1 MLCHSTNKG
10 VHALIQKE
18 RNSFVNKTDRRSSK
32 QILDAEIKKTSVDDY
47 TSRIRQQIARS

>member
-1 MLCHSTNKG
+1 MLCFSTNKG
-10 VHALIQKE
+10 VNALIQKE

-32 QILDAEIKKTSVDDY
+32 QRLDAEIKKTSVDNY